1 MSGPVAV
8 FVPSETGLATVEYYL
23 DDPSMQPQN
32 MVQRVTP
39 YNYAGTNPN
48 GSAKLATFSPGQ
60 HTMTARIVFGDGY
73 VDVRSATFTA
83 N

>member
-1 MSGPVAV
+1 
-8 FVPSETGLATVEYYL
+8 LATVEYYL

-60 HTMTARIVFGDGY
+60 HTMTARMVFGDGY

>member
-1 MSGPVAV
+1 
-8 FVPSETGLATVEYYL
+8 
-23 DDPSMQPQN
+23 

-39 YNYAGTNPN
+39 YNYAGINPN

-60 HTMTARIVFGDGY
+60 HTMTARMVFGDGY
-73 VDVRSATFTA
+73 LDVRSATFTA